1 MSTIPEFTRQAKD
14 QMAKAVDATRRDLQG
29 IRSGK
34 ASPQL
39 LDVVRVEA
47 YGSHVPLNQVAMVS
61 APEPRM
67 LTVQPFDK
75 GLAQAIEKAIR
86 DSGLGLNPAS
96 QGTLIRVP
104 LPALSEERR
113 KDLVKVV
120 RKMAEEGK
128 VAVRHARTDTLAR
141 IKKVEH
147 VSDDDKSRAEK
158 DIQKFTDDHSRQ
170 IDEMISV
177 KEAEIMEV

>member
-1 MSTIPEFTRQAKD
+1 MSTIPELVKQAREL
-14 QMAKAVDATRRDLQG
+14 MAKAVDATRRELQG

-47 YGSHVPLNQVAMVS
+47 YGSSMPLNQVAMVS

-67 LTVQPFDK
+67 LAVQPFDK

-86 DSGLGLNPAS
+86 DAGLGLNPAS

-113 KDLVKVV
+113 KELVKVV
-120 RKMAEEGK
+120 RKLSEEGK
-128 VAVRHARTDTLAR
+128 VAVRHARTETITR
-141 IKKVEH
+141 VKKVEH

-158 DIQKFTDDHSRQ
+158 DLQKVTDEHIRH
-170 IDEMISV
+170 IDELVSV

>member
-1 MSTIPEFTRQAKD
+1 MSTIPELTKLARE
-14 QMAKAVDATRRDLQG
+14 QMHKAVEASRRELQG

-47 YGSHVPLNQVAMVS
+47 YGSTVPLNQVAMVS

-67 LTVQPFDK
+67 LAVQPFDK
-75 GLAQAIEKAIR
+75 GLTQVIEKAIR

-120 RKMAEEGK
+120 RKLAEEGK
-128 VAVRHARTDTLAR
+128 VAIRHARTDAIAKL
-141 IKKVEH
+141 KKVEH

-158 DIQKFTDDHSRQ
+158 DIQKFTDEHTRQ
-170 IDEMISV
+170 IDEMVSV